1 MVSHIE
7 YLVKPYQ
14 DSKDLPIDGCAKMEV
29 PPFAHNPFEGVFEEI
44 SQQGITANEYLNKML
59 ELWKE
64 RVDYVDTN
72 PDSLFVMIDIFDIFG
87 EDPDRPS
94 ELRELREYARQ
105 KLGDRFISLHSGY
118 ETAHYLNEQGR
129 LNQTPNIHAYGEVSD
144 RCAEAE
150 TNELVRNL
158 KRLRPDLQVAVDFDK
173 KLCPDTLDGK
183 FD

>member
-14 DSKDLPIDGCAKMEV
+14 DSKYLPIDGCAKMEV
-29 PPFAHNPFEGVFEEI
+29 PQFAHNPFVEILEEI
-44 SQQGITANEYLNKML
+44 SKQGISAKEYLNRIL

-72 PDSLFVMIDIFDIFG
+72 PDFLFVMVDIFR
-87 EDPDRPS
+87 EDSDRPG
-94 ELRELREYARQ
+94 ELRDLREYARQ

-118 ETAHYLNEQGR
+118 DTANYLNEQGH
-129 LNQTPNIHAYGEVSD
+129 LNQVLNIHAYGEVSD
-144 RCAEAE
+144 RCAEGE
-150 TNELVRNL
+150 TNELIRNL
-158 KRLRPDLQVAVDFDK
+158 KQLKPNLQVAVDFDK
-173 KLCPDTLDGK
+173 KLCSDTLEGK